1 MEQQAAWQQM
11 LKAMPGTSYARNLCA
26 IRHEVRHREP
36 LGQELL
42 DGHEIAIMFRTDCFR
57 ACRSRK
63 LEGKPSPI
71 HIYDAVNGVVAR
83 ALARDPLH
91 LPTFA
96 EVMAEGATAELP
108 AATGCPGEPSPKRRR
123 FMDLTN
129 GA

>member
-26 IRHEVRHREP
+26 IRHDVRHREP

-63 LEGKPSPI
+63 LKGKPAPI

-91 LPTFA
+91 LPTFLEVLA
-96 EVMAEGATAELP
+96 EQELSP
-108 AATGCPGEPSPKRRR
+108 VTGRLGEPSPKRRR